1 MPSVLLAHANPLTR
15 ENAAPALIEAGHTC
29 LVVSDSRAA
38 FDATLAHLF
47 DVIVLDVALSRL
59 DGESLPELIKATG
72 WSGRCVSFLTRSDA
86 QATQVELPAGFCG
99 QVHAQTPA
107 DIEWVAQLGPYLPQS
122 DDRHADLTFE
132 SLKGFDRLSQRYRE
146 RLPKVLA
153 DLDAACLA
161 GNWPDVQRR
170 AHAIKGGA
178 ACFGFEQLT
187 QLAARLEQSVVRGT
201 TEDAS
206 DLLAQMRVAGG
217 VR

>member
-29 LVVSDSRAA
+29 LVVADGRSA
-38 FDATLAHLF
+38 FDAALAHLF
-47 DVIVLDVALSRL
+47 DVIVLDVALARL

-72 WSGRCVSFLTRSDA
+72 WGGHCISLLTKAEPAMD
-86 QATQVELPAGFCG
+86 LPAGFSG
-99 QVHAQTPA
+99 QVQVDVAGGA
-107 DIEWVAQLGPYLPQS
+107 EWVGQLAPYLPKS
-122 DDRHADLTFE
+122 DDRYADLTFE

-153 DLDAACLA
+153 DLGIACEA

-178 ACFGFEQLT
+178 ACFGFDQLT
-187 QLAARLEQSVVRGT
+187 QLAAQLEQCVVKGNT
-201 TEDAS
+201 ADAS
-206 DLLAQMRVAGG
+206 GLLGQMRIAGG
-217 VR
+217 V

>member
-29 LVVSDSRAA
+29 LVVSDGRAA
-38 FDATLAHLF
+38 FDAALAHFF
-47 DVIVLDVALSRL
+47 DVIVLDVALARL

-72 WSGRCVSFLTRSDA
+72 WGGHCLSLLTKTELASD
-86 QATQVELPAGFCG
+86 LPAGFSG
-99 QVHAQTPA
+99 QVHVDAPGGA
-107 DIEWVAQLGPYLPQS
+107 EWVTQLAPYLPKP
-122 DDRHADLTFE
+122 DDRYADLTFE

-153 DLDAACLA
+153 DLGLACDA

-178 ACFGFEQLT
+178 ACFGFTQLT
-187 QLAARLEQSVVRGT
+187 QLAAQLEQCVVQGQT
-201 TEDAS
+201 AEAAE
-206 DLLAQMRVAGG
+206 LLAQMRVLGG
-217 VR
+217 V